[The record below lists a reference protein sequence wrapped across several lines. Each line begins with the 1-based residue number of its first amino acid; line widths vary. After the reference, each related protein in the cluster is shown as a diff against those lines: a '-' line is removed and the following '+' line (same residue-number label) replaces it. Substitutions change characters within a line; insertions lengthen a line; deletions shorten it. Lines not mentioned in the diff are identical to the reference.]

1 MQEEVDSLREQLDND
16 RTVQN
21 TIDLEGKL
29 KYNQRMIVE
38 LMTENIYNLRFDLPV
53 NEKQQAKMDRDALL
67 ASMLISRTKRMK
79 TIEKLLKV
87 AQ

>member
-1 MQEEVDSLREQLDND
+1 
-16 RTVQN
+16 
-21 TIDLEGKL
+21 
-29 KYNQRMIVE
+29 MIVE

>member
-1 MQEEVDSLREQLDND
+1 MDSLREQLDND